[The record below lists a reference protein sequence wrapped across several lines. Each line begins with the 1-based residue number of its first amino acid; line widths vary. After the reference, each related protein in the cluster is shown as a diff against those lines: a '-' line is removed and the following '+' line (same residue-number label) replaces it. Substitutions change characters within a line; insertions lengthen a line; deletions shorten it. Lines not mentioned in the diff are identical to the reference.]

1 MTNQNPCRTVRLIK
15 PNVEIA
21 FEEEFE
27 NGVEAEARYARLV
40 VACAKD
46 LWFGAR
52 VQCLDKGGRIVHERF
67 IKMSQLAAMAFPPSY
82 RKQPRGH

>member
-27 NGVEAEARYARLV
+27 NGVEAEARYA
-40 VACAKD
+40 
-46 LWFGAR
+46 
-52 VQCLDKGGRIVHERF
+52 
-67 IKMSQLAAMAFPPSY
+67 
-82 RKQPRGH
+82 PRGDLRKGSMVWCSGAVSR